1 MPLMFEHIQKENK
14 NLGSTGVAVVIPSYR
29 VKKFILDVISSIG
42 HEVSII
48 YVVDDG
54 CPESSGNYVLDNC
67 IDQRVQVLFH
77 KENMGVGAAMITGYK
92 RAIEEG
98 VGVILKM
105 DGDGQMDAKL
115 IPMFIDP
122 IISGSADYTKGNR
135 FFDLELVRSMP
146 TIRLMGNAALSFM
159 TKLSSGYWDLF
170 DPTNG
175 FTAINANVASHLP
188 FEKISKRYFFETD
201 MLFRLNIIRAVV
213 RDVPMKARYG
223 DEVSSLKISK
233 ILGEFLYKHLRN
245 FLKRIFYNY
254 YLRDMSVASI
264 ELPIGLVLLLF
275 GIFFGGASWISSATQ
290 GVATPLGTIM
300 ISAVSI
306 LSGLQLVLAFLSF
319 DMNSVPKSPL
329 QKILYSRR

>member
-1 MPLMFEHIQKENK
+1 MVDM
-14 NLGSTGVAVVIPSYR
+14 VAVVIPCFN
-29 VKKFILDVISSIG
+29 VKEHILDVLNAINKEIAF
-42 HEVSII
+42 I
-48 YVVDDG
+48 YVIDDC
-54 CPESSGNYVLDNC
+54 CPKNTGSYVLENSTDP
-67 IDQRVQVLFH
+67 RVKVIFH
-77 KENMGVGAAMITGYK
+77 TANLGVGGAVMTGYSAALK
-92 RAIEEG
+92 DGAS
-98 VGVILKM
+98 VIVKI
-105 DGDGQMDAKL
+105 DGDGQMDPDL
-115 IPMFIDP
+115 IPIFIEP
-122 IISGSADYTKGNR
+122 ILRGSADYTKGNR
-135 FFDLELVRSMP
+135 FFDLELVRGMP
-146 TIRLMGNAALSFM
+146 AMRLFGNAVLSFM

-175 FTAINANVASHLP
+175 FTAIHANVASHLP

-213 RDVPMKARYG
+213 RDVPMKAHYG

-319 DMNSVPKSPL
+319 DMNSVPKFPL